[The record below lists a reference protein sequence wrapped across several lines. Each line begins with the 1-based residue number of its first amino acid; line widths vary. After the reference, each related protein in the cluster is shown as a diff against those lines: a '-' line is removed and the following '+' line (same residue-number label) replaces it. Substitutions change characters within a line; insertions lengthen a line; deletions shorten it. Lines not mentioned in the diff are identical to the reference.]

1 MTLVK
6 RAVVIFAVSLI
17 FSCIA
22 LKKDVDLA
30 RSEMTAENNAK
41 FKVLQDS
48 TKTEM
53 EKISRRLDE
62 IEKTLQIDKKA
73 AENKISLSFSTLDE
87 LKSTIREINNRID
100 TVDVTAQKGGNMAQK
115 IEEIEKALR
124 LHEEELTN
132 LRKEVL
138 LQLDELKPVENM
150 TVTENGAV
158 RLPEDED
165 KSYKQL
171 VDFTRSA
178 TDGNVARK
186 GWTLYAGK
194 WPKSRRCD
202 VVYWTGESYFLE
214 KAYNN
219 AIEFFGRIE
228 SEFPKCSK
236 LEASYIR
243 TAYSLFYTGKA
254 DVSLKILEVMDIK
267 FPKSSFSS
275 QIKELRKMIKA
286 GKGKQKNAKKE
297 KNQEKGEK
305 K

>member
-138 LQLDELKPVENM
+138 LNLM
-150 TVTENGAV
+150 
-158 RLPEDED
+158 
-165 KSYKQL
+165 S
-171 VDFTRSA
+171 
-178 TDGNVARK
+178 
-186 GWTLYAGK
+186 
-194 WPKSRRCD
+194 
-202 VVYWTGESYFLE
+202 
-214 KAYNN
+214 
-219 AIEFFGRIE
+219 
-228 SEFPKCSK
+228 
-236 LEASYIR
+236 
-243 TAYSLFYTGKA
+243 
-254 DVSLKILEVMDIK
+254 
-267 FPKSSFSS
+267 
-275 QIKELRKMIKA
+275 
-286 GKGKQKNAKKE
+286 
-297 KNQEKGEK
+297 
-305 K
+305 